1 MTNPYQLCESL
12 GRRATEE
19 LFGNYYIFNF
29 TADEYNRVDFLATGL
44 TLSCPTYVGEI
55 KHYNQERS
63 LRKFENYMIDYNKLE
78 AIIQKAN
85 EQGRIPI
92 LICYFTDFT
101 VVWNLN
107 KIGLQTLYER
117 AEWRHVNKDGQN
129 YGAEKENSF
138 MTYLYEKE
146 AVWIRKTKPAS

>member
-1 MTNPYQLCESL
+1 MTNPYQLCESI

-78 AIIQKAN
+78 DAQDILLALGRVAN
-85 EQGRIPI
+85 NYRFRLKDPE
-92 LICYFTDFT
+92 
-101 VVWNLN
+101 
-107 KIGLQTLYER
+107 GLLDKLMLKY
-117 AEWRHVNKDGQN
+117 
-129 YGAEKENSF
+129 Y
-138 MTYLYEKE
+138 
-146 AVWIRKTKPAS
+146 